1 MRTAI
6 MVDGFASVE
15 DQYTETPVSFTYAA
29 VRVRD
34 FTHVCRTPGC
44 GRRFLTENSMEKH
57 ATHFSEY
64 RPFDDAWW
72 REGSIK

>member
-6 MVDGFASVE
+6 MIDGFASVE
-15 DQYTETPVSFTYAA
+15 DQYSEVPVVLSYAA

-34 FTHVCRTPGC
+34 FTHVCPLPGC

-57 ATHFSEY
+57 ATHSSVY